1 MHGPRQRVDLSTYP
15 KSNKHSHESQSAR
28 GGRGRGRGRVPPL
41 LPLSIVFCLTF
52 SDLVGQGTMFLYYA
66 KRVFHW
72 SPDTLGWVQT
82 WPGCR
87 RPSVRPHPRLSFD
100 L

>member
-1 MHGPRQRVDLSTYP
+1 MICIYIIFMYTQV
-15 KSNKHSHESQSAR
+15 SNRLDRPHNKQTTHTTRSHESTRAG
-28 GGRGRGRGRVPPL
+28 GGRGRGRSGRVPLPPL

-72 SPDTLGWVQT
+72 TPDTLGCVDW
-82 WPGCR
+82 
-87 RPSVRPHPRLSFD
+87 
-100 L
+100 